1 MYNQILFTNILRLL
15 DERNMTKHELAV
27 QADISDSFLSDLTNG
42 RANPSLRILEA
53 IAEALETPLPLL
65 LELTDLDKDT
75 LDELAGGKAPRSLP
89 TGFLRTSA
97 VLTEYQSFRVR
108 QWDQINK
115 DSIRQQIAA
124 NTRKPKKSKQPSKK
138 TSLHN

>member
-1 MYNQILFTNILRLL
+1 
-15 DERNMTKHELAV
+15 
-27 QADISDSFLSDLTNG
+27 
-42 RANPSLRILEA
+42 
-53 IAEALETPLPLL
+53 
-65 LELTDLDKDT
+65 LDKDT

-89 TGFLRTSA
+89 SGFLRTSA

-115 DSIRQQIAA
+115 DSIRKQIAA

-138 TSLHN
+138 TSPHN